1 MRVLCITRL
10 FPNRVEPV
18 FGPFNKKQFAALAA
32 VGHDVTVVNPIPT
45 FPFATLFG
53 SKTRAS
59 VRGIP
64 GEDRIGGLP
73 VHHPRFL
80 HVPKLPAV
88 HAPLYAAG
96 IYRQVAALRGAV
108 DVIVAPFAYPDGIAS
123 VIVGEML
130 GVPVVIKLHG
140 GDMNVGARIPQIG
153 RWVRWG
159 FERVARIAA
168 VSYPLAQA
176 ANEFGVPWS
185 KIAVVEDGVDSG
197 LFRPRDRAEAK
208 REVGLPTDRRHIVYV
223 GRLERRKGVYEL
235 MDAFDAL
242 APRVPDVDLVLVG
255 DGEDTA
261 TCRAWADKLGGRAVL
276 TGVKGMDEVAPY
288 YAAADVATLPSHAEG
303 TPNCIIEALA
313 CGRPVVASA
322 VGGIPDMIHDERM
335 GELVPARDVAALT
348 EAFARALG
356 RTYDP
361 REIVRKTGRGT
372 WNDSARCLA
381 DVLEGARLDGVSAR
395 ARGGR

>member
-1 MRVLCITRL
+1 MRVLCVTRL

-18 FGPFNKKQFAALAA
+18 FGPFNKKQFAALAD
-32 VGHDVTVVNPIPT
+32 VGHEVTVINPIPT
-45 FPFATLFG
+45 FPLATMFG

-64 GEDRIGGLP
+64 AEDRIGGLP

-80 HVPKLPAV
+80 HVPKVPMV

-96 IYRQVAALRGAV
+96 IYRQVAKLKNRI
-108 DVIVAPFAYPDGIAS
+108 DVIIAPFAYPDGIAS
-123 VIVGEML
+123 VIVGQML

-159 FERVARIAA
+159 FERVDRIAA
-168 VSYPLAQA
+168 VSVPLAQA

-185 KIAVVEDGVDSG
+185 KIAVVEDGVDST
-197 LFRPRDRAEAK
+197 LFRIRDRAEAK

-235 MDAFDAL
+235 MEAFEAL
-242 APRVPDVDLVLVG
+242 MAQVPDVDLVLVG
-255 DGEDTA
+255 DGEDTPA
-261 TCRAWADKLGGRAVL
+261 CKAWADKVGSRVIL

-322 VGGIPDMIHDERM
+322 VGGIPDMIHNRGM
-335 GELVPARDVAALT
+335 GELVPARDVQALT
-348 EAFARALG
+348 RAFVASLE

-361 REIVRKTGRGT
+361 EEIVRLTGRGT
-372 WNDSARCLA
+372 WQDSARCLA
-381 DVLEGARLDGVSAR
+381 DVLAGAAAR
-395 ARGGR
+395 

>member
-1 MRVLCITRL
+1 MRVLCVTRL

-18 FGPFNKKQFAALAA
+18 FGPFNKKQFAALSA
-32 VGHDVTVVNPIPT
+32 VGHDVTVINPIPT
-45 FPFATLFG
+45 FPLATMFG
-53 SKTRAS
+53 AKTRAS
-59 VRGIP
+59 LRGIP
-64 GEDRIGGLP
+64 AVDRIGGLP

-80 HVPKLPAV
+80 HVPKVPTV

-96 IYRQVAALRGAV
+96 IYREVAKLKRQI

-123 VIVGEML
+123 VLL
-130 GVPVVIKLHG
+130 GQLLDVPVVIKLHG

-159 FERVARIAA
+159 FARVDRIAA
-168 VSYPLAQA
+168 VSVPLAQA

-185 KIAVVEDGVDSG
+185 KIAVVEDGVDSS
-197 LFRPRDRAEAK
+197 LFRIRDRAEAK
-208 REVGLPTDRRHIVYV
+208 REVGLPPERRHIVYV

-235 MDAFDAL
+235 MGAFDAL
-242 APRVPDVDLVLVG
+242 RDRVPDVDLVLVG

-261 TCRAWADKLGGRAVL
+261 ACKAWADKTGGRAIL

-322 VGGIPDMIHDERM
+322 VGGIPDMIHNPNM
-335 GELVPARDVAALT
+335 GELVPARDVPALT
-348 EAFARALG
+348 RAFEVALARA
-356 RTYDP
+356 YDP
-361 REIVRKTGRGT
+361 QEIVRLTGRGT
-372 WNDSARCLA
+372 WQDSARCLA
-381 DVLEGARLDGVSAR
+381 DVLAGAISR
-395 ARGGR
+395 